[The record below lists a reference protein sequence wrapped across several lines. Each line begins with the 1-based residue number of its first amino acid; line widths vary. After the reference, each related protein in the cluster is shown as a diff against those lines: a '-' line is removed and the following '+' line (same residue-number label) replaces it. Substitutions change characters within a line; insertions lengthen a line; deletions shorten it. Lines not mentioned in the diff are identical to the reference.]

1 MNHKESQRTLVVGE
15 CQKKTKNNKRIFK
28 LKIMKLELKHL
39 ASYLPY
45 GLNIKDVKHGSVF
58 EALHF
63 ITTPHQDF
71 SLFKGNLDQLINDK
85 YLKPIL
91 FPLSSLTKE
100 ITVNGETFVPIDF
113 INKNI
118 RKVVDIY
125 LVVGKINIDIETDN
139 YSQIINLIDGYEI
152 MQKLIE
158 WKFDVFRL
166 IELGL
171 AEPVTEDFNP
181 YK

>member
-1 MNHKESQRTLVVGE
+1 
-15 CQKKTKNNKRIFK
+15 
-28 LKIMKLELKHL
+28 MKLEIKHL
-39 ASYLPY
+39 AIAFTNNWKVTYFDDERE
-45 GLNIKDVKHGSVF
+45 LNQVCNIVELREDECTISNGEYEYDVKF
-58 EALHF
+58 DDIKL
-63 ITTPHQDF
+63 
-71 SLFKGNLDQLINDK
+71 LC
-85 YLKPIL
+85 

-100 ITVNGETFVPIDF
+100 ITINSETFVPIDF

-125 LVVGKINIDIETDN
+125 LVVGEINIDIETDN

>member
-1 MNHKESQRTLVVGE
+1 
-15 CQKKTKNNKRIFK
+15 
-28 LKIMKLELKHL
+28 MKLEPKYL
-39 ASYLPY
+39 APYLPY
-45 GLNIKDVKHGSVF
+45 ALKCRWNNSDSKELVGLQYGNESVNNALWTWKD
-58 EALHF
+58 
-63 ITTPHQDF
+63 
-71 SLFKGNLDQLINDK
+71 GNK
-85 YLKPIL
+85 YYTGYLYQCKPIL
-91 FPLSSLTKE
+91 FSLSSLTKE

-125 LVVGKINIDIETDN
+125 LVVGEINIDIETDN

>member
-1 MNHKESQRTLVVGE
+1 
-15 CQKKTKNNKRIFK
+15 
-28 LKIMKLELKHL
+28 MKLELKHL
-39 ASYLPY
+39 AIAFANNYKVTY
-45 GLNIKDVKHGSVF
+45 FDDERELNQVCNIVELREDECTISNGEYEYDVKF
-58 EALHF
+58 DDIKL
-63 ITTPHQDF
+63 
-71 SLFKGNLDQLINDK
+71 LC
-85 YLKPIL
+85 
-91 FPLSSLTKE
+91 FPLSTLTKE

-125 LVVGKINIDIETDN
+125 LVVGEINIDIETDN